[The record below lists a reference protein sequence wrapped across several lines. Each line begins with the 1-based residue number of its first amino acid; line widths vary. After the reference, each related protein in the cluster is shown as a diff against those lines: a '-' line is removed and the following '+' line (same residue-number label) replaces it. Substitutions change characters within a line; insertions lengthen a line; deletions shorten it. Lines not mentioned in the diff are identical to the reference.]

1 MREYDACNNENTFFR
16 GLCRAEEH
24 LRDHYSIELIDQKI
38 READANLKA
47 AKLGLASLIG
57 RERSEVRQVE
67 AITARITELTV
78 RAKAAMTGGR
88 EDMAAQ
94 AAQAIADMENE
105 LTGRRETVARLETR
119 ILQLRQSV
127 ETANRR
133 IIDLKQGAVS
143 ARAVHH
149 EQGIQKR
156 LSRHLGGPTAID
168 EADALIGRVL
178 GQDDPFEQGQ
188 ILNQIDRE
196 LDHRDIGDRMSD
208 AGFGAKGRSTAAD
221 VLARLKEK

>member
-1 MREYDACNNENTFFR
+1 MLATMRTLFSGASA
-16 GLCRAEEH
+16 RAEEQ

-38 READANLKA
+38 READGNLKA
-47 AKLGLASLIG
+47 AKLGLASLIQ
-57 RERSEVRQVE
+57 RERSEARQVN
-67 AITARITELTV
+67 AIAARITELSV
-78 RAKAAMTGGR
+78 RAKAAMAADR

-105 LTGRRETVARLETR
+105 LVRRGETLSRLEAR

-143 ARAVHH
+143 ARAVRR
-149 EQGIQKR
+149 EQGMQKR
-156 LSRHLGGPTAID
+156 LRRHLGGDSAMD
-168 EADALIGRVL
+168 EADALVGQVL
-178 GQDDPFEQGQ
+178 GQDDPFEQGD

-196 LDHRDIGDRMSD
+196 LDHRDIGERMSD
-208 AGFGAKGRSTAAD
+208 AGFGPKGRSTAAD
-221 VLARLKEK
+221 VLARLKDKKE

>member
-1 MREYDACNNENTFFR
+1 MLATMRTLFSGASA
-16 GLCRAEEH
+16 RAEEQ

-38 READANLKA
+38 READANLRA
-47 AKLGLASLIG
+47 AKLGLASLIQ

-67 AITARITELTV
+67 AITGRITELTV
-78 RAKAAMTGGR
+78 RAKAAIAAGR

-105 LTGRRETVARLETR
+105 LTRRRETVARLEAR

-143 ARAVHH
+143 ARAVRR
-149 EQGIQKR
+149 EQSIQKR
-156 LSRHLGGPTAID
+156 LSRHLGGASAMD
-168 EADALIGRVL
+168 EADTLIARVL
-178 GQDDPFEQGQ
+178 GQDDPFEQGE

-196 LDHRDIGDRMSD
+196 LDHRGIGERMSD
-208 AGFGAKGRSTAAD
+208 AGFGPKGRSTGAD
-221 VLARLKEK
+221 VLDRLKEK